1 MTVLHQLEEVKL
13 VYTFVL
19 NEAQKLYDIHVK
31 RAVNTILTEIPS
43 V

>member
-13 VYTFVL
+13 VHTIVL
-19 NEAQKLYDIHVK
+19 NEAQKLNDIHVK
-31 RAVNTILTEIPS
+31 RDVNTILTEIPS